1 MFVFFF
7 LSPLVRRLFF
17 GMNEIAVKV
26 PSVFKLLIKEVML
39 NVVYKKKKLDFLMSF
54 KDSFGPIFKVP
65 LWMENLKTNLINY
78 WLQFINNF
86 YLSIHHRHQ
95 T

>member
-1 MFVFFF
+1 
-7 LSPLVRRLFF
+7 
-17 GMNEIAVKV
+17 
-26 PSVFKLLIKEVML
+26 
-39 NVVYKKKKLDFLMSF
+39 MSF
-54 KDSFGPIFKVP
+54 KDSIGPIFKVP

>member
-1 MFVFFF
+1 
-7 LSPLVRRLFF
+7 
-17 GMNEIAVKV
+17 
-26 PSVFKLLIKEVML
+26 
-39 NVVYKKKKLDFLMSF
+39 MSF

-65 LWMENLKTNLINY
+65 LWMENLKTNLINS